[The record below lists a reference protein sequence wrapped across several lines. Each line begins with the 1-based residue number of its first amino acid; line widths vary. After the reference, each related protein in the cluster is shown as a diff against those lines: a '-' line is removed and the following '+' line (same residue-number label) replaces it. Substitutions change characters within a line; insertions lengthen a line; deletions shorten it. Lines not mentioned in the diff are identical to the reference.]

1 MSQVF
6 EKHKKYK
13 DKYGRME
20 RFWGLGIE
28 EETYFQF
35 TKPLHVAAPICRTA
49 HKPERYSVDYYKTFK
64 EGYRKDIDVYFTDIQ
79 GFYDLPFFFN
89 SHSFSK
95 IDTSGN
101 HALTYEK
108 VPKPNRKYQGKS
120 FFEKLQ
126 AWDPAVFTNE
136 YERSFT
142 FDGDTV
148 EFITQDFY
156 QTRIDDV
163 ILELTSHK
171 ERFLNS
177 MNRYL
182 VAQKIHREKGL
193 FMYPPRNPGFA
204 VFHSNP
210 ANVLM
215 FNNGTYHINITLPT
229 ILDNDSQI
237 LLPQLFRKQHQS
249 MIRLIQWLE
258 PLLIAAYGTPDPL
271 SQISSRYAKGS
282 QRCAI
287 SRYIGVGTFDS
298 ETMPEGKMLQ
308 VERAKHPLETN
319 PVWWYTRYHKGS
331 AYLPLD
337 RIGLDINY
345 KKHYNH
351 GIEIRF
357 FDWFPADRLRDLL
370 ELIVYLGEHSYIG
383 EIQACSVLES
393 WNDTVL
399 GVFQEGP
406 QHRLS
411 MAALAS
417 YEKIFRCELLGNAH
431 TALDALS
438 IITKSLKSRYRHSW
452 LAKLF
457 IHGGDESFCET
468 CV

>member
-1 MSQVF
+1 MSHEL

-13 DKYGRME
+13 HKYGCME

-35 TKPLHVAAPICRTA
+35 VKPLHVAAPICRTA

-64 EGYRKDIDVYFTDIQ
+64 KGYLNDFDSYFTDLQ

-89 SHSFSK
+89 SHSFLK
-95 IDTSGN
+95 IDNSGN

-108 VPKPNRKYQGKS
+108 IPKPNNKYQGIS

-126 AWDPAVFTNE
+126 DWNPQIFKDE

-142 FDGDTV
+142 FDGDTI
-148 EFITQDFY
+148 EFITQEFY
-156 QTRIDDV
+156 QARIDLV
-163 ILELTSHK
+163 IQELISQK
-171 ERFLNS
+171 ERFLYSINQ
-177 MNRYL
+177 YL
-182 VAQKIHREKGL
+182 VTNKIHREKGL
-193 FMYPPRNPGFA
+193 LRYPPRNPGFA

-210 ANVLM
+210 SNVLM

-229 ILDNDSQI
+229 ILDNESKI

-258 PLLIAAYGTPDPL
+258 PLLIAAYGSPDPL
-271 SQISSRYAKGS
+271 SEISKRYAKGS

-298 ETMPEGKMLQ
+298 EKMPEGKILQ
-308 VERAKHPLETN
+308 VERATHPLATN
-319 PVWWYTRYHKGS
+319 PLWWYTRYHKES
-331 AYLPLD
+331 AYLALD

-357 FDWFPADRLRDLL
+357 FDWFPEDRLRDLL
-370 ELIVYLGEHSYIG
+370 ELVVYVGEYSYIG
-383 EIQACSVLES
+383 EIQSCTALES

-411 MAALAS
+411 KAALAS

-438 IITKSLKSRYRHSW
+438 IITKSLKSRYKHSF